1 MKSVS
6 SAKCPAFFGSIF
18 PKYQCGFQKGFST
31 QQRLIGMLE
40 KWKHTVDKD
49 NVFGALLTNQSKAFD
64 CLGYEILI
72 ATLNVYGFSL
82 PALKL
87 IHNCLLHG
95 KQRKKIISSYSDSL
109 EILFRVLQESILG
122 PLLFNIF

>member
-1 MKSVS
+1 MS
-6 SAKCPAFFGSIF
+6 SIFGSIF

-40 KWKHTVDKD
+40 KWKHRVDKD

-72 ATLNVYGFSL
+72 AKLNVHGFSL
-82 PALKL
+82 PTVCYMENKERKL
-87 IHNCLLHG
+87 SHLIVIRW
-95 KQRKKIISSYSDSL
+95 KYYL
-109 EILFRVLQESILG
+109 EFYRNQY
-122 PLLFNIF
+122 